1 MKPSVALVSLGC
13 SKNLV
18 DSEVMLGLLDQA
30 GHPIVEDNEDAQVV
44 IVNTCAFIE
53 PAVNEAIEAVLDV
66 SELKKNGKLQA
77 LICAGCLSQRYQD
90 DLLEELP
97 EVDVFLTPG
106 AVGEVVKAVQVALS
120 GRREVMKAPLEYSYD
135 AHTPR
140 WRSAPSWLAYVKIAE
155 GCDNHCAYCTIPSL
169 RGRHRSRP
177 VDDICDEF
185 SDLASD
191 GAREIVLIA
200 HDTTRYGAEME
211 PPSSLAAL
219 LDSLPTRDYDG
230 WIRIM
235 YMYPSRVSQQLIEA
249 IAQSNVIVPYFDI
262 PFQHVSEDILQR
274 MGRAGD
280 GEIYL
285 NELARIRR
293 MIPDAAIRTTLI
305 AGLPGEAEEDF
316 QMLLDFVREA
326 RLDRLGVFPYWPEAG
341 TPAAEMEDQVPPE
354 VARQR
359 QAELI
364 SVQEEISLE
373 KNQQFVGQRMH
384 VLVEHE
390 LEEGVWAGRSYRD
403 APEVD
408 GEVMLRA
415 TGEGPKP
422 VPGEF
427 VWATVEKA
435 QVHDLETILIN

>member
-18 DSEVMLGLLDQA
+18 DSEVMLGLLDEA
-30 GHPIVEDNEDAQVV
+30 GYPIVEDNEDAQVI

-53 PAVNEAIEAVLDV
+53 PAVDEAIEALLDV
-66 SELKKNGKLQA
+66 SELKKKGKLQA

-90 DLLEELP
+90 DLLEQLP

-106 AVGEVVKAVQVALS
+106 AVGQVVDAVQVALS
-120 GRREVMKAPLEYSYD
+120 GQRAVMKAPLEYIYD
-135 AHTPR
+135 AQTPR
-140 WRSAPSWLAYVKIAE
+140 WRAAPSWLAYVKIAE
-155 GCDNHCAYCTIPSL
+155 GCDNRCAYCTIPAL

-185 SDLASD
+185 SVLAGG

-211 PPSSLAAL
+211 PPSSLATL
-219 LDSLPTRDYDG
+219 LDSLPTRDYNG

-235 YMYPSRVSQQLIEA
+235 YMYPGRITTNLINS
-249 IAQSNVIVPYFDI
+249 IGQSICTVPYFDI
-262 PFQHVSEDILQR
+262 PFQHASRDVLQR

-280 GEIYL
+280 GEVYL
-285 NELARIRR
+285 NELAQIRQ
-293 MIPDAAIRTTLI
+293 MIPEAAFRTTLI
-305 AGLPGEAEEDF
+305 AGLPGETEKDF

-326 RLDRLGVFPYWPEAG
+326 RFDRLGVFPYWPEAG
-341 TPAAEMEDQVPPE
+341 TPAAEMEDQVPAE

-359 QAELI
+359 QEALV

-373 KNQQFVGQRMH
+373 KNEQFVGQTLR
-384 VLVEHE
+384 VLVERE

-408 GEVMLRA
+408 AEVIPRA

-427 VWATVEKA
+427 VWATVTKA
-435 QVHDLETILIN
+435 QVHDLEAVVER